1 MAECYNIEKIR
12 SWVEQIE
19 RILKSTEIPEINQKK
34 IDELCVE
41 LDMLYKQRRRYRFEV
56 GPINS
61 EIAEYNEKMRNS
73 LKFYQ
78 ELRIDLFY
86 ATDKNI
92 GYINNLYSAL
102 DISSDNEDASC
113 VLCNVPPHIE
123 LPSDLDKLKLSIQV
137 EKTNIE
143 IYNTQLVHYNKI
155 KNSIDSRYL
164 NLDRDITN
172 IKKLIADEKQPRFE
186 ESINLEIRR
195 FRRLELMIVELYDQ
209 YIEYAKKH
217 NLGTDCYQYN
227 SIEYLPNLES
237 LIAPKISTADYDHKL
252 VIEFESF
259 MNHIVTVCNEHY
271 YFNLLETYVHPC
283 EHYNGDNVGE
293 YIPGSSECSH
303 GYRMQWEQNSKY
315 GIGKLNMEFGDDD
328 RLKFT
333 ILSKIPPG
341 RARLQRL

>member
-1 MAECYNIEKIR
+1 MAECYNIKKIR
-12 SWVEQIE
+12 SRVEQIE
-19 RILKSTEIPEINQKK
+19 RILQSTEIPEINQKK
-34 IDELCVE
+34 IDELCEE
-41 LDMLYKQRRRYRFEV
+41 LNMLYKQRRRYGLEV

-61 EIAEYNEKMRNS
+61 EIAENNEKMSNS
-73 LKFYQ
+73 LKLYQ
-78 ELRIDLFY
+78 ELQNNLDY
-86 ATDKNI
+86 ATDENI

-102 DISSDNEDASC
+102 DISFDGDD

-164 NLDRDITN
+164 NLDRDITK

-195 FRRLELMIVELYDQ
+195 FRRLKLMIVELYDQ
-209 YIEYAKKH
+209 YIEYVKKH
-217 NLGTDCYQYN
+217 NLGTDCYQYK
-227 SIEYLPNLES
+227 SIEYLSNLES
-237 LIAPKISTADYDHKL
+237 LIAPNISTADYDHKL
-252 VIEFESF
+252 VIEFETF
-259 MNHIVTVCNEHY
+259 MKHIVTVCNEHY

-283 EHYNGDNVGE
+283 RHFGDNVGE
-293 YIPGSSECSH
+293 YIPGSSKCSH

-341 RARLQRL
+341 RMCQP